1 MGEQAAVNP
10 KASAVNAK
18 STTRPLRLGIDV
30 PMLITVAFLLGF
42 GILMVYS
49 ASWQPSMLRGESPS
63 YYLVNQLKWAVVGI
77 AGGTFLSTWITPLAQ
92 LGRSAH
98 AAHLACYSWCSSSV
112 RCATTQAYPVAVRF
126 SLELAKV
133 VIIIYWAYG

>member
-77 AGGTFLSTWITPLAQ
+77 AGGTPEYVDYAAGAIGSF
-92 LGRSAH
+92 RS
-98 AAHLACYSWCSSSV
+98 CSSPGV
-112 RCATTQAYPVAVRF
+112 LFMVLIF
-126 SLELAKV
+126 
-133 VIIIYWAYG
+133 G